1 MNLDLND
8 NIKALIA
15 YSHTD
20 RFQQLWNDHHSFE
33 YLTSRGQLFLEIF
46 NTYNLKLTDR
56 NEKTTN
62 DLIKLLTKRE
72 FFINLVNKG
81 ISNAMNEISNVLKLT
96 EEVKDS
102 ISIPKFDITDKE
114 YNLFYESSK
123 TGFKES
129 SLYHM
134 ARQQFN
140 DDYAEKQFDK
150 HWEIVGEIFNNVIA
164 ENYMKDLNKRDI
176 KDIPESFKQTPS
188 GAFMLKNK
196 KYTIK
201 KFF

>member
-8 NIKALIA
+8 NMKALIA

-20 RFQQLWNDHHSFE
+20 RFQQLWNDHQSFE
-33 YLTSRGQLFLEIF
+33 YLTSRGKLFLEIF

-56 NEKTTN
+56 NEKATN
-62 DLIKLLTKRE
+62 ELIKLLTKRE

-81 ISNAMNEISNVLKLT
+81 ISTAMNEISNVLKLT
-96 EEVKDS
+96 EKVKNS
-102 ISIPKFDITDKE
+102 ISIPTFNITDKE

-123 TGFKES
+123 IGYKES
-129 SLYHM
+129 SFYHM

-140 DDYAEKQFDK
+140 ENYAERQFDK
-150 HWEIVGEIFNNVIA
+150 YWKIVGEIFNNVIA
-164 ENYMKDLNKRDI
+164 ENYMKELKKRDL

-188 GAFMLKNK
+188 CNLMFK
-196 KYTIK
+196 KKSIIK